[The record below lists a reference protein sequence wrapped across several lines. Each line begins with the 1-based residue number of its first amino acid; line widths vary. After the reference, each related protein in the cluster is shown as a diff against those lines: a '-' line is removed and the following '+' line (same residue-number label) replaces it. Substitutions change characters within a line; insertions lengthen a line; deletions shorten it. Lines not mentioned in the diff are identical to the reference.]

1 MPARDILI
9 DGVHP
14 MSIGHEL
21 IKRAWL
27 EGFEKIK

>member
-1 MPARDILI
+1 MPESDILI

-14 MSIGHEL
+14 TPVGHEL